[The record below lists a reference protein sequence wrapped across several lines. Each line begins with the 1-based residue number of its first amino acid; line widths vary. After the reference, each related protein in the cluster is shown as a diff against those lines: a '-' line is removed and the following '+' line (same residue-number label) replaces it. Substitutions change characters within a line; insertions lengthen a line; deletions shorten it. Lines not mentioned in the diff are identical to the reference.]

1 MTHRQRMLAAIRR
14 QPVDRVPVCTYNLHP
29 YGSPHEA
36 DPSYVP
42 ILECVARKAGIFS
55 KTDVQGLYEPT
66 DVEHRSTLVEE
77 VAGVTRT
84 TRFLHTPKGDLC
96 QVTEKP
102 ADQPAYVTE
111 AYVKS
116 DADIDRFL
124 SLPWEPTDPDLSAA
138 RALRKRIGEA
148 GIVGLGYHDPMYEAI
163 TLFDYED
170 FLMRCVDDLDGVVRL
185 IDVLFERLEMQMRK
199 LAKRAAGS
207 DFFMHTGGPEAA
219 TPPMMPPH
227 LFARLVTPYQKR
239 LVDIFHEHGL
249 LVALHCHGRVR
260 LVLDEIIACGF
271 DLLEPVEPPPQGDM
285 SLPEI
290 MEKAGGRLA
299 VMGHIQDQDLHN
311 APAGHFR
318 EFIETLAPQIR
329 GRTGVMLSP
338 TATPFQ
344 HPATDTSV
352 RNYIEWVEAADTL
365 LA

>member
-1 MTHRQRMLAAIRR
+1 MLAAIRR

-29 YGSPHEA
+29 YGSPHAA
-36 DPSYVP
+36 DLSYAP
-42 ILECVARKAGIFS
+42 ILECVAHQAGIFA
-55 KTDVQGLYEPT
+55 KINVDGLYEPA
-66 DVEHRSTLVEE
+66 DDEHRSTRVEE
-77 VAGVTRT
+77 VAGLTRT
-84 TRFLHTPKGDLC
+84 TRLLHTPKGDLR

-111 AYVKS
+111 AYITC
-116 DADIDRFL
+116 DADVDRFL
-124 SLPWEPTDPDLSAA
+124 SLPWQPSEPDLSAA
-138 RALRKRIGEA
+138 RALRERIGEA
-148 GIVGLGYHDPMYEAI
+148 GLVGLGYHDPMYEVM

-170 FLMRCVDDLDGVVRL
+170 FLVRCAVDLDGVVRL
-185 IDVLFERLEMQMRK
+185 VDMLFERLEMQMRK
-199 LAKRAAGS
+199 LAERAAGS
-207 DFFMHTGGPEAA
+207 DFILHTCGPEAA

-227 LFARLVTPYQKR
+227 FFARLVTPYQKR
-239 LVDIFHEHGL
+239 LVDLFHEHDL

-260 LVLDEIIACGF
+260 LVLDEILACGF

-285 SLPEI
+285 SLPDI
-290 MEKAGGRLA
+290 MEKAGDRLA

-318 EFIETLAPQIR
+318 RFIETLAPRIR

-344 HPATDTSV
+344 HPATDTFV
-352 RNYIEWVEAADTL
+352 RNYIEWVEAADAL